1 MMKMKK
7 NPSNIKLLKQAKSQM
22 KSRGPVSID
31 WTLKFLQ
38 IYLPITSTLSTS
50 TENVSLS
57 PQSELLLN
65 GATAIWHVEIRAK
78 LSKLEMKR
86 FNGRQTEWQAFIDC
100 FDSAVRSNPKLSNID
115 KMNYLKSLVE
125 GPAAAPIKGLP
136 LTSENYNSARE
147 ILEQR
152 YGNKQLIISSHV
164 DNLIKLLVVG
174 SFNDFRGIRQLYDKT
189 EIHIRG

>member
-22 KSRGPVSID
+22 KSRGPVRID

-100 FDSAVRSNPKLSNID
+100 FDSAVHSNPKLSNID

-164 DNLIKLLVVG
+164 DNLFKLPVVG

>member
-1 MMKMKK
+1 MKK

-22 KSRGPVSID
+22 KSRGPVRID

-50 TENVSLS
+50 TENVS

-78 LSKLEMKR
+78 LSRLEMKR

-100 FDSAVRSNPKLSNID
+100 FDSAVHSNPKLSNID

-125 GPAAAPIKGLP
+125 GPAAAPIKRAPSDIRKLQLGERDLGAKVWKQTTNHQ
-136 LTSENYNSARE
+136 LSC
-147 ILEQR
+147 
-152 YGNKQLIISSHV
+152 GQLIQVAS
-164 DNLIKLLVVG
+164 G
-174 SFNDFRGIRQLYDKT
+174 RFFQ
-189 EIHIRG
+189 